1 MTNSVPEPL
10 PTSTAGRSVLDV
22 CVDAARQA
30 GALVSSRFQMDNE
43 ISFKGR
49 ADIVTDVD
57 LASEKTILGLLTAE
71 FPGFSILSEE
81 SEPVTTDSD
90 YTWVVDPIDGTRNFA
105 EGIPHF
111 CLIVALAKG
120 DEIVVGVTY
129 DPLQDELFT
138 AQKGQGAF
146 LNGERLSVSPRE
158 EVAQAILGF
167 DLGYVDEK
175 AGLALDMIRS
185 LWPNIQGMRLLGSA
199 GLGLAYAAAGRLDI
213 YFHHSLSAWDVASGL
228 LLVREAGGEVVDKQG
243 ARSTL
248 YTPSVIASSPQL
260 ITNFLAATEGTPW
273 RTDL

>member
-1 MTNSVPEPL
+1 MSSKSL
-10 PTSTAGRSVLDV
+10 PTSVSGRSVLEV
-22 CVDAARQA
+22 CIEAARQA
-30 GALVSSRFQMDNE
+30 GALVSSRFQGDNQ

-57 LASEKTILGLLTAE
+57 LASEKIILDLLTAE

-81 SEPVTTDSD
+81 SEPVTNDSD

-111 CLIVALAKG
+111 CLVVALAKG
-120 DEIVVGVTY
+120 ADIVAGVTY

-138 AQKGQGAF
+138 AQQGQGAF
-146 LNGERLSVSPRE
+146 LNGERLTVSNRE
-158 EVAQAILGF
+158 GVPQAILGF

-175 AGLALDMIRS
+175 AGVALDMIRE
-185 LWPNIQGMRLLGSA
+185 LWPNIQGMRLMGSA
-199 GLGLAYAAAGRLDI
+199 ALGLAYAAAGRLDI

-243 ARSTL
+243 NPSTL
-248 YTPSVIASSPQL
+248 YTPSVIASSPGL
-260 ITNFLAATEGTPW
+260 IESFLAATEGTEW
-273 RTDL
+273 RRML